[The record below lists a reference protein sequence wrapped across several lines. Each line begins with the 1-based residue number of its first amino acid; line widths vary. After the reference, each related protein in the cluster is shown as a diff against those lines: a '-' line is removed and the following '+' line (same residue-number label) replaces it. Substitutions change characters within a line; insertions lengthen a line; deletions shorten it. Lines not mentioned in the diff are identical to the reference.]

1 MDTYGRNRF
10 TEIDNQL
17 ASIREQISYII
28 NLLKQNGFKDYEKEA
43 AYKANLA
50 LPTIIVNRAER
61 KVLSLKG
68 GDVQIR
74 INDVKASMQ
83 DVLALRPRQDR

>member
-1 MDTYGRNRF
+1 MDDLYGINRF
-10 TEIDNQL
+10 TKIDNQL

-50 LPTIIVNRAER
+50 MAKEINAKWAKEMAEAMNTKLEDDIR
-61 KVLSLKG
+61 KS
-68 GDVQIR
+68 
-74 INDVKASMQ
+74 Q
-83 DVLALRPRQDR
+83 DNSKSK